1 MDLNDKTIGLLQT
14 YISSVSYNV
23 LEGRTGWSLAR
34 FSGRR
39 KNNSIKGGFEESK
52 IEQGKRKA
60 THGK

>member
-1 MDLNDKTIGLLQT
+1 MDLNEKTIALLQT
-14 YISSVSYNV
+14 YISSVSYN
-23 LEGRTGWSLAR
+23 EGRTGWSLAR